1 MADRVKRLALF
12 GGSFS
17 PPHNGHVEA
26 ALSFLNFSK
35 ADELVVMPSGIH
47 PCKALSSE
55 VSDAHRLEM
64 CRLAFEHDPRF
75 GGRCRVS
82 DMEIAKGG
90 VSYTCDTLQ
99 RLKNDAD
106 EIYMLVG
113 ADVLCGMEKWKSIGE
128 VLSAA
133 VICCAR
139 RGKVSVDRAAERLR
153 EKYGARILFT
163 DGEVLPVSS
172 NDVRKAVENGAS
184 VRGLVPRAVED
195 YITENSLYGVE
206 HDR

>member
-1 MADRVKRLALF
+1 MAARVKRLALF

-26 ALSFLNFSK
+26 ALSFLQFSQ
-35 ADELVVMPSGIH
+35 ADELIIMPSGIH
-47 PCKALSSE
+47 PCKELSGE

-64 CRLAFEHDPRF
+64 CRLAFERDARF
-75 GGRCRVS
+75 GGKCRVS

-90 VSYTCDTLQ
+90 VSYTCDTLR
-99 RLKNDAD
+99 RLKNEAN

-139 RGKVSVDRAAERLR
+139 RGDISADRAAERLR

-163 DGEVLPVSS
+163 DGEILPVSS
-172 NDVRKAVENGAS
+172 FNVRKALENGAS
-184 VRGLVPRAVED
+184 VRSLVPRAVED
-195 YITENSLYGVE
+195 YITENSLYGVRN
-206 HDR
+206 DR